1 LKVANIEQSK
11 LKAEGD
17 PDDRKSPAD
26 VVPEAPPADQAN
38 EGTAGLQPIDQ
49 STKNSSDP
57 LRGSDDRARHEA
69 EKNSADYS

>member
-1 LKVANIEQSK
+1 MANIEQSK

-17 PDDRKSPAD
+17 PADQKSPAD
-26 VVPEAPPADQAN
+26 VVPEAPPANQAN
-38 EGTAGLQPIDQ
+38 EGTAGLQPIDEANQ
-49 STKNSSDP
+49 NSSDP